1 MVYWG
6 LFVSSFLA
14 ATILPVASEAV
25 VATLIGTDYDPWI
38 CLFVATAGNSLGG
51 LLNYGMGYLGNPKWL
66 LKIGVTVDK
75 LSSWEEKIK
84 RYGIWLALFTWL
96 PFIGDVIGVALGF
109 FRVNFFWSMVF
120 TVIGKFMR
128 YAVLIYLIVFWKA
141 SF

>member
-109 FRVNFFWSMVF
+109 F
-120 TVIGKFMR
+120 
-128 YAVLIYLIVFWKA
+128 A
-141 SF
+141 